1 MSVVLTYNDLFTI
14 LALVLLTALSMSV
27 FIHNRRSPVN
37 RLFSLFLLN
46 VTAWLSL
53 SVVYY
58 LFRDLL
64 VRLLIFQTIIGSFMG
79 LTFYWFSRAVS
90 DPRAHM
96 RAWERALVAV
106 PLAISVWYLFIA
118 LEPRLFAEFSALVR
132 YDGVRLHR
140 PGDWPYILYTAWLL
154 TSFIAGYAVMVRGY
168 RGTEDPQV
176 KKRIWHVLTASVVG
190 QLSSLAIVNISSI
203 LGQGQSGRLALVP
216 IIGSLFW
223 IGFSII
229 RDRIWAVE
237 HLLDVIRRSEEKLAE
252 RNRIIEADLELARLI
267 QRKLLPDGVPSVP
280 GLAVHAVYQPVE
292 KVGGDY
298 YDFIERDGGLGVMI
312 ADVSGHGIASAF
324 LSSIIKMGFH
334 YHGGEDGPG
343 LFTALD
349 ALVADKGARAMFAT
363 AAFCWLDPAAR
374 RLVTCRAGHCPPL
387 LMRRAK
393 GEVLEIEPKGRAL
406 GMDLGDH
413 AYQVAVMELQ
423 PGDRLL
429 LYTDG
434 IVEAMNL
441 QGELFGM
448 ERLIRE
454 FREQAANA
462 LPEFCSGLLERIGG
476 FAEGGPHGDDITL
489 IAVDVL

>member
-1 MSVVLTYNDLFTI
+1 MNVPLNYKDLFIIMALTLL
-14 LALVLLTALSMSV
+14 LALSLSV
-27 FIHNRRSPVN
+27 YIHNRRSPVN

-58 LFRDLL
+58 LFREYLYH
-64 VRLLIFQTIIGSFMG
+64 LLILQTMIGSFMG
-79 LTFYWFSRAVS
+79 LTFYRFARAAG
-90 DPRAHM
+90 DENCRPRT
-96 RAWERALVAV
+96 WERALAAI
-106 PLAISVWYLFIA
+106 PLAISAWYCGIA

-132 YDGVRLHR
+132 YDGIRLYR
-140 PGDWPYILYTAWLL
+140 PGDPPYIAYTAWLL
-154 TSFIAGYAVMVRGY
+154 SSFIAGYAVMVRGY

-176 KKRIWHVLTASVVG
+176 KKRIWHVLAASVVG
-190 QLSSLAIVNISSI
+190 QLSSLAIVNVSSI
-203 LGQGQSGRLALVP
+203 LGMGQSGRLALVP
-216 IIGSLFW
+216 IIGALFW

-229 RDRIWAVE
+229 RDKIWKVE

-252 RNRIIEADLELARLI
+252 RNRIIEADLELARLV
-267 QRKLLPDGVPSVP
+267 QRKLLPDGVPAVP

-298 YDFIERDGGLGVMI
+298 YDFIEHDGGLGIMI

-334 YHGGEDGPG
+334 YHAREDGPG

-349 ALVADKGARAMFAT
+349 GLVADKGACAMFAT
-363 AAFCWLDPAAR
+363 AAFCWIAPGAQ
-374 RLVTCRAGHCPPL
+374 RLLTCRAGHCPPL
-387 LMRRAK
+387 LMRRS

-413 AYQVAVMELQ
+413 AYQVSATELLT
-423 PGDRLL
+423 GDRLL

-434 IVEAMNL
+434 IVEAMDPR
-441 QGELFGM
+441 GELFGE

-454 FREQAANA
+454 FRGSAAKT
-462 LPEFCSGLLERIGG
+462 LPEFCAGLLELIDN
-476 FAEGGPHGDDITL
+476 FAEGRPRGDDITL
-489 IAVDVL
+489 IAVEVL